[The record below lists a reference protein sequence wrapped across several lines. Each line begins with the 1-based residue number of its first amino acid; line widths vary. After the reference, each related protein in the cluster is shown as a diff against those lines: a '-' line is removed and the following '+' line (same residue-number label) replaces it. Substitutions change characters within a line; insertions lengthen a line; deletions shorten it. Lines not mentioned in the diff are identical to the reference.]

1 MTRRITITAIF
12 LAMCAF
18 IVGGTAQQATAQISA
33 GSLIGFSPTAILQF
47 DLSDL
52 TADPTL
58 ISGEFDGNAKGSG
71 IDFTM
76 LTDVVVNDGGD
87 ILYATDVDVSNGK
100 GNLIKVFADTGNR
113 ELLSDQFTNPSS
125 LLIANNGSLVVVDS
139 GAIISYNPANST
151 SQSSGSI
158 GISGIT
164 TPTAPVVPEPS
175 SLLLA
180 AFGLVGLFA
189 TVRRRSH
196 R

>member
-1 MTRRITITAIF
+1 
-12 LAMCAF
+12 
-18 IVGGTAQQATAQISA
+18 
-33 GSLIGFSPTAILQF
+33 
-47 DLSDL
+47 
-52 TADPTL
+52 
-58 ISGEFDGNAKGSG
+58 
-71 IDFTM
+71 
-76 LTDVVVNDGGD
+76 
-87 ILYATDVDVSNGK
+87 
-100 GNLIKVFADTGNR
+100 
-113 ELLSDQFTNPSS
+113 

-196 R
+196 RS